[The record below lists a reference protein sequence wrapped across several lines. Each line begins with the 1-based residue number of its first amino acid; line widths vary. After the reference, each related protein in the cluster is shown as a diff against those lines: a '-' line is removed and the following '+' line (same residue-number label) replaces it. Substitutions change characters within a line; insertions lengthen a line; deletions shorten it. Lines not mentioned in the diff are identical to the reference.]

1 MSLDAVVF
9 CDCFEKGRVRTRPPQ
24 PELVYIDE
32 TTGQVLLRWD
42 APGADQ
48 HRFYDWLASACEH
61 GPMGELVSH
70 RLGNVALIAF
80 LRELFSKTPGHFSI
94 LLSKVVYN
102 GVHGGDRLD
111 LQDVERL
118 ATEMAS
124 MHALHCLDANE
135 EEVLRRFEAQ
145 MLDLIRAV
153 RSVGRP
159 IVF

>member
-1 MSLDAVVF
+1 MSLDAVF
-9 CDCFEKGRVRTRPPQ
+9 CDCFKKGNVRTPPPQ
-24 PELVYIDE
+24 PALVYVEE
-32 TTGQVLLRWD
+32 TTGQVLFRWD
-42 APGADQ
+42 APDADQ

-61 GPMGELVSH
+61 GPMGELVSL
-70 RLGNVALIAF
+70 RLGNIALIAF
-80 LRELFSKTPGHFSI
+80 LRELFGKTPSQFPI

-118 ATEMAS
+118 ATEMDS
-124 MHALHCLDANE
+124 VHALHCLDPNE
-135 EEVLRRFEAQ
+135 EELLRKFEAQ
-145 MLDLIRAV
+145 MLDLIRAA